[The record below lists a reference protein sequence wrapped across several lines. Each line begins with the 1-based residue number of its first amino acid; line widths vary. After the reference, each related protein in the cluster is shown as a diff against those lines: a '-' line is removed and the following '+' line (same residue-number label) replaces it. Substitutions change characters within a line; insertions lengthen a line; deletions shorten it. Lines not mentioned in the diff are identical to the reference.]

1 MSMAHKSQKSQG
13 GGNSSKVSNCIASL
27 FVAMLVATLSFTVSA
42 ADYYWTGGGNDGGMW
57 SNPANWATDAQG
69 TPATAAPVTRSSY
82 HFDVPD
88 GGLVV
93 TQDIITGFLV
103 SNITVTTSATGPVE
117 LKLVS
122 SAENAY
128 LDFTSATAVTVP
140 ADVTFTLN
148 VAMGGQWTNADFS
161 KFGEGDIV
169 FDLMHSPQTSRG
181 FVINEGR
188 AFVAS
193 TSADPRFLVK
203 MGGRDPD
210 NLPVLENQLE
220 NGLYGSL
227 WAMRLGNIKL
237 NGMKIKVGDA
247 SDVGAAYVIP
257 PVVDAGAISF
267 GNERS
272 VILSELSPKYSIGID
287 RAILHSSDAQM
298 VAAMTFND
306 AADPTRDELG
316 YGSRLVPFGSPS
328 VANDGVRGNVLSLDG
343 SSGYKGPDENTGFA
357 EFDPAHGF
365 TLAMWLKPASDC
377 NKTARIFFFGNGSGG
392 GSSVAVRLNN
402 DSQGNILVGV
412 WGSQTYIPAAD
423 VHDGNWHHLAV
434 TFDGKEYYTT
444 FEIFY
449 DGNLVKTWSPW
460 VVVDPPN
467 RDFYLGRVSAAQGWT
482 GGANPYK
489 GLIDDFLL
497 GNRPFAQQEILDLY
511 TKGASALGG
520 TPAFGDVSISSV
532 GTLAV
537 GASASVKTLSG
548 TAVVGGVEVGK
559 SGGSLTVGTGAGS
572 AIGEFKGTI
581 EGADTTL
588 VKEGTDYALE
598 LSGSADA
605 VTNVVVSEGELVL
618 RRPTKTRRGL
628 VAYYSFDDDDPGR
641 DSSVIDTHLVETN
654 LTPTTLSKVADGVS
668 GSALHFPGQTSLQS
682 QGVLPSSFPVG
693 NSSYTI
699 SFWIKPTEE
708 AVNGTWPVC
717 CWGANNNYLISMIRF
732 NGAGSMQ
739 FGNWNEDMP
748 VTGLTLTDG
757 NWHHVVAV
765 YDAANTTKRF
775 YFDGVQKG
783 IKTTVHELSISSAN
797 PIQIGHCSVSGRE
810 TQFYTGDLDEFM
822 VFNYPWSADEVTAEY
837 NRSAAID
844 FVSASDALP
853 TPVARWTFD
862 DNANPGADTTSNEA
876 LTLVE
881 TNGTVPL
888 ESGDAICGKAA
899 RFSTTSGFFKL
910 SEFPSSIIPSGDS
923 AFTVV
928 VRYRADDVQAS
939 GYYCSMVRWGD
950 TDKWGSGG
958 MFTLGTGAQG
968 SDTLRVTMM
977 GTHTPEGFHRTKMG
991 TDRTRWLTAAIVV
1004 GARSSTKRS
1013 MTFYA
1018 DGEAVMSKT
1027 GAWCPDTLTAEN
1039 FLIGSSLADDRDYYG
1054 LVDDVQIYDMA
1065 LSAGQVRMITEQ
1077 LEASKGKAV
1086 TGTAIPSGVLTAQPD
1101 VTVAQGAKLRVASTE
1116 SIGTLSGSGAVEIAP
1131 LASLTVNSALSAFDG
1146 TVSGDGPLAIADGAT
1161 IDFGGGSV
1169 PAFNVSCPL
1178 ALGENVTMNTT
1189 VVSGNFLLARA
1200 SSFVGVENLE
1210 SWTATVGNRRYRFV
1224 VSADGTSLY
1233 LRIDTGLH
1241 IIVR

>member
-1 MSMAHKSQKSQG
+1 MNVLHKFVKSQRG
-13 GGNSSKVSNCIASL
+13 DSSKFSKWAIA
-27 FVAMLVATLSFTVSA
+27 LVAIALFSASFNAFA

-103 SNITVTTSATGPVE
+103 SNITVTTSASGPVE

-122 SAENAY
+122 SADNAY
-128 LDFTSATAVTVP
+128 FDFTSGTVVTVP
-140 ADVTFTLN
+140 ADVTLTLN
-148 VAMGGQWTNADFS
+148 VAMGGQWTNSDFS

-181 FVINEGR
+181 FIINEGR

-203 MGGRDPD
+203 TGGRDSA

-237 NGMKIKVGDA
+237 NGTKIKVGDA

-287 RAILHSSDAQM
+287 RATLHSYDAQM

-306 AADPTRDELG
+306 AADPTKDELG
-316 YGSRLVPFGSPS
+316 YGSGLVPFGTPS
-328 VANDGVRGNVLSLDG
+328 VVNDSVRGNVLSLDG

-365 TLAMWLKPASDC
+365 TLALWLKPASDC
-377 NKTARIFFFGNGSGG
+377 NKAARVFFFGNGSGG

-423 VHDGNWHHLAV
+423 LLDGNWHHLAV

-460 VVVDPPN
+460 VVVNPPN

-482 GGANPYK
+482 GGSNPYK

-497 GNRPFAQQEILDLY
+497 CNRPFAQQEILDLY

-548 TAVVGGVEVGK
+548 SAVVGGVEVGK
-559 SGGSLTVGTGAGS
+559 AGGSLTVGTGAGS

-581 EGADTTL
+581 DGADTTL
-588 VKEGTDYALE
+588 VKEGADYALE

-641 DSSVIDTHLVETN
+641 DSSVIDTHLVDTN
-654 LTPTTLSKVADGVS
+654 STPTTLSKVTGGVS
-668 GSALHFPGQTSLQS
+668 GSALHFPGRASLQS

-717 CWGANNNYLISMIRF
+717 CWGDNNVCKISMIRF

-739 FGNWNEDMP
+739 FGNWNEDMA
-748 VTGLTLTDG
+748 VSGLTTLTDG

-783 IKTTVHELSISSAN
+783 IKTTVQVLNVSASN
-797 PIQIGHCSVSGRE
+797 PIQIGHCSVGGRE
-810 TQFYTGDLDEFM
+810 AQFYTGDLDEFM

-837 NRSAAID
+837 NRSATID

-862 DNANPGADTTSNEA
+862 DDLNPGADTTSNEA

-899 RFSTTSGFFKL
+899 RFSSTSGFFKL
-910 SEFPSSIIPSGDS
+910 PEFPSSIIPSGDS

-939 GYYCSMVRWGD
+939 GYYCSMVRWGN
-950 TDKWGSGG
+950 TDKWSSGG
-958 MFTLGTGAQG
+958 MFTLGTGMLG
-968 SDTLRVTMM
+968 SDTLRVTMV

-1027 GAWCPDTLTAEN
+1027 GAWCQDTLTAEN

-1054 LVDDVQIYDMA
+1054 LVDDVQIYDTA

-1077 LEASKGKAV
+1077 LEASKGKTT
-1086 TGTAIPSGVLTAQPD
+1086 TGTAIPSGVLTARPD
-1101 VTVAQGAKLRVASTE
+1101 ITVAQDAKLRVASFET
-1116 SIGTLSGSGAVEIAP
+1116 IGTLSGAGSVEIAP

-1146 TVSGDGPLAIADGAT
+1146 MVYGEGSLAIADGAT
-1161 IDFGGGSV
+1161 IDFGDGSV

-1178 ALGENVTMNTT
+1178 ALGENVTINTT
-1189 VVSGNFLLARA
+1189 ARAGKLLLARA
-1200 SSFVGVENLE
+1200 SSFVGEENLDD
-1210 SWTATVGNRRYRFV
+1210 WTVSLPGNRKYSFV
-1224 VSADGTSLY
+1224 VSQDRTELY
-1233 LRIDTGLH
+1233 LKMPVGFLIFIR
-1241 IIVR
+1241 